1 MKKKTYNFQNPEIQA
16 KATKLGHSS
25 ARPKTYR
32 SKRKIAQEVQ
42 KELIREELLKDNF
55 IQQVGAFMPKINEA
69 LIASAMQ
76 PTSAGAAD
84 RKTIY
89 SVFKILRKDTGEEPQ
104 MSIGQLIASIGLENM
119 EN

>member
-1 MKKKTYNFQNPEIQA
+1 MEKKTYNFQNPEIQA

-25 ARPKTYR
+25 TRPKTYR

-42 KELIREELLKDNF
+42 KELIREELLKNDF
-55 IQQVGAFMPKINEA
+55 IQQVGAYMPKINEA

-76 PTSAGAAD
+76 PTSAGATD

-89 SVFKILRKDTGEEPQ
+89 SVFKILTKDTVEEPQ
-104 MSIGQLIASIGLENM
+104 MTMGQLLAQIGAM
-119 EN
+119 DMDD